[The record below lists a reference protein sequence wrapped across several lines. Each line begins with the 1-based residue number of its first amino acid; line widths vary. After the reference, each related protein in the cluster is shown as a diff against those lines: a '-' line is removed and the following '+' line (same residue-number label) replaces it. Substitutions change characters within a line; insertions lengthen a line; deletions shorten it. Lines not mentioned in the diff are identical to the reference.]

1 MIDIQLIR
9 RDPGF
14 VVKSLL
20 KRGVEFDVKEFTN
33 LEMARKDIQIKSET
47 LQNQKNQIA
56 KKIGQLKSSGESID
70 SLLTEAAQ
78 IPKYLDELNKK
89 LFEIQNK
96 ISDWLSSLP
105 NLPHHDVPEGKNEE
119 CNLEVKRW
127 GQIPEFTFKPKEH
140 SELGVDLGLDFE
152 LASDLSGS
160 RFVFLKGPL
169 ARLHRAL
176 VQFML
181 DYQTS
186 KNNYLECYTP
196 YIVNKKTLYGTGQLP
211 KFEEDLF
218 SVKKGG
224 DLDKEESLYLIPT
237 AEVSLTNLAA
247 NLKSVHQTF
256 ANFLLIAASFANQN
270 PPPSPLH
277 CNPTV
282 MA

>member
-9 RDPGF
+9 RDPDF

-20 KRGVEFDVKEFTN
+20 KRGVEFDIKEFTN

-70 SLLTEAAQ
+70 SLLSEAAQ
-78 IPKYLDELNKK
+78 IPKYLDELNSK
-89 LFEIQNK
+89 LSEIQNK

-152 LASDLSGS
+152 SASDLSGS

-186 KNNYLECYTP
+186 KNN
-196 YIVNKKTLYGTGQLP
+196 
-211 KFEEDLF
+211 
-218 SVKKGG
+218 
-224 DLDKEESLYLIPT
+224 
-237 AEVSLTNLAA
+237 
-247 NLKSVHQTF
+247 
-256 ANFLLIAASFANQN
+256 
-270 PPPSPLH
+270 
-277 CNPTV
+277 
-282 MA
+282 